1 MVENGR
7 RKEVL
12 EGAGWLN
19 LYLARSLTRFAEVL
33 YSEFVEQVAS
43 KVLLE

>member
-12 EGAGWLN
+12 EEVGWLN
-19 LYLARSLTRFAEVL
+19 LYLARSLAGFVEGL
-33 YSEFVEQVAS
+33 YSESVE
-43 KVLLE
+43 